1 MILRIEASLTEPPS
15 SLTVFRDT
23 TLFASAF
30 CDLGVLLECKPGT
43 RSTYW
48 RLLKSKG
55 LMISWKN
62 LSGKVKRPVLPWQKA
77 GQHPGGRTQPPHLC
91 LCDRLPAGN
100 QENLRFLIFSSRF
113 VATRQKKMNKICNY
127 RLVFLHF

>member
-30 CDLGVLLECKPGT
+30 CDLDVLLECKPGT

-55 LMISWKN
+55 AHDFVEELVREGEETGFYLGKKRANIRVDELNHHTYPFVIDCLRSLKT
-62 LSGKVKRPVLPWQKA
+62 SG
-77 GQHPGGRTQPPHLC
+77 
-91 LCDRLPAGN
+91 
-100 QENLRFLIFSSRF
+100 F
-113 VATRQKKMNKICNY
+113 
-127 RLVFLHF
+127 